1 MWTENLAEI
10 TDEANS
16 AQEEFLS
23 AWEDALDTVAEQFE
37 MTVERVIESFNESI
51 YALGGLEGL
60 SEEFSRQQETADMM
74 VDDYQKIYELSKL
87 NRDIQR
93 TLDDTDVIAGK
104 QKLLK
109 LQEKIND
116 LEAEGVEMSQY
127 DLEYLQAEYE
137 LRMAEIELENAQKA
151 KDTVRMSRDN
161 EGNWSY
167 VYTTNTDA
175 VDEAQQKYEDAL
187 YAMQDL
193 SSNYIDEMSEKLIST
208 SQEME
213 EALASLR
220 IQDFASIDDYYAE
233 VERIK
238 KEYGEQLALE
248 QAELQKAIDNN
259 KVLYDEDMTNYAKAT
274 GEKYRL
280 AEEFVTSFKDSL
292 LGSIMDSE
300 SESANFTDI
309 IGSAVDD
316 LTTGLMEAAT
326 TYYQNLEAAMNAA
339 DTSTGDFAEDTAANI
354 DAVVEKSK
362 EGAEAIDQMAIE
374 MTEAFQEITDMVTN
388 WQETYGMA
396 MEKIIQSN
404 LDVIESFNNMLEAL
418 SIDADKINVSY
429 DINTSP
435 EKDNPAAFD
444 TGGYTGKW
452 GDIGKLAVLHEK
464 ELILNENDTSN
475 FLKAINISK
484 VILDMIETNAKYA
497 SMGLG
502 QITPTVIKEEAKET
516 LEQIVH
522 ITADFSGVKDR
533 NEIEEAFK
541 SLINTSSQYAN
552 RK

>member
-1 MWTENLAEI
+1 
-10 TDEANS
+10 
-16 AQEEFLS
+16 
-23 AWEDALDTVAEQFE
+23 
-37 MTVERVIESFNESI
+37 
-51 YALGGLEGL
+51 
-60 SEEFSRQQETADMM
+60 
-74 VDDYQKIYELSKL
+74 
-87 NRDIQR
+87 
-93 TLDDTDVIAGK
+93 
-104 QKLLK
+104 
-109 LQEKIND
+109 
-116 LEAEGVEMSQY
+116 
-127 DLEYLQAEYE
+127 
-137 LRMAEIELENAQKA
+137 
-151 KDTVRMSRDN
+151 
-161 EGNWSY
+161 
-167 VYTTNTDA
+167 
-175 VDEAQQKYEDAL
+175 
-187 YAMQDL
+187 
-193 SSNYIDEMSEKLIST
+193 
-208 SQEME
+208 
-213 EALASLR
+213 
-220 IQDFASIDDYYAE
+220 
-233 VERIK
+233 
-238 KEYGEQLALE
+238 
-248 QAELQKAIDNN
+248 
-259 KVLYDEDMTNYAKAT
+259 
-274 GEKYRL
+274 
-280 AEEFVTSFKDSL
+280 
-292 LGSIMDSE
+292 
-300 SESANFTDI
+300 
-309 IGSAVDD
+309 
-316 LTTGLMEAAT
+316 
-326 TYYQNLEAAMNAA
+326 
-339 DTSTGDFAEDTAANI
+339 
-354 DAVVEKSK
+354 
-362 EGAEAIDQMAIE
+362 MAIE

>member
-1 MWTENLAEI
+1 
-10 TDEANS
+10 
-16 AQEEFLS
+16 
-23 AWEDALDTVAEQFE
+23 
-37 MTVERVIESFNESI
+37 
-51 YALGGLEGL
+51 
-60 SEEFSRQQETADMM
+60 
-74 VDDYQKIYELSKL
+74 
-87 NRDIQR
+87 
-93 TLDDTDVIAGK
+93 
-104 QKLLK
+104 
-109 LQEKIND
+109 
-116 LEAEGVEMSQY
+116 MSQY